1 VSEGAVTQRQGSRN
15 RNFAEREGL
24 SLPPIPRQGQDP
36 SQGAPEKAQSE
47 GCRPISFV
55 IRQTQGP
62 GVSGEES
69 LAVLPG
75 ASDEPPD
82 WLENGEPPDIDSDK
96 VTQWIEDSRSQQGFC
111 TLVDAR
117 EFVEKMRILREQL
130 KLPRAEEEPEGAP

>member
-1 VSEGAVTQRQGSRN
+1 MTQRQGSGN

-24 SLPPIPRQGQDP
+24 SLPPIPRQGQNP

-69 LAVLPG
+69 LAVLRG

-82 WLENGEPPDIDSDK
+82 WLEDGNPPDIDSDK
-96 VTQWIEDSRSQQGFC
+96 VTQWIEDSRNQQGFC
-111 TLVDAR
+111 TLVNVSKVLDNI
-117 EFVEKMRILREQL
+117 RILQGQL
-130 KLPRAEEEPEGAP
+130 KLPKTEEEREGTP